1 MIVLGFAKLKVK
13 QGIAMKLSKGFWF
26 LAAILT
32 STLAQAAADYE
43 EVSYDDLVN
52 QINKRKNSVVR
63 NANDPLDSIKIHAGL
78 GLLTSANNVNTGR
91 GSDTIKY
98 QNGFQLSLGIDLFS
112 PQWAA
117 ETTLRNFGQAKSGSE
132 TRSLREFDLKLMH
145 RDMMSSSSGYRF
157 GAGIGTRY
165 LKVDD
170 IDVNIDDSTPTA
182 LIFGGLDIYAAKNFS
197 VGAEAGFRTSMVNQT
212 ADRGA
217 LDLTIRL
224 DTYF

>member
-1 MIVLGFAKLKVK
+1 ML
-13 QGIAMKLSKGFWF
+13 LSKGFW
-26 LAAILT
+26 LVAALLV
-32 STLAQAAADYE
+32 STLAQAADYE

-63 NANDPLDSIKIHAGL
+63 DANDPLDNIKLHAGV
-78 GLLTSANNVNTGR
+78 GLLTSANNINTGQ
-91 GSDTIKY
+91 GSDTLKY

-112 PQWAA
+112 PEWAA
-117 ETTLRNFGQAKSGSE
+117 ETALRNFGQAKSGSE

-145 RDMMSSSSGYRF
+145 RHMLSSSSGFRL

-165 LKVDD
+165 LKIDD
-170 IDVNIDDSTPTA
+170 VNVNIDDTTPTA

-197 VGAEAGFRTSMVNQT
+197 VGIESGFRTSMVNQT
-212 ADRGA
+212 SDRGS
-217 LDLTIRL
+217 LDLTVRL

>member
-1 MIVLGFAKLKVK
+1 MK
-13 QGIAMKLSKGFWF
+13 QSKGFWF
-26 LAAILT
+26 VTVLLV
-32 STLAQAAADYE
+32 STLAQAAEYE

-63 NANDPLDSIKIHAGL
+63 DANDPLDSIKIHAGL

-91 GSDTIKY
+91 GGDTLKY

-117 ETTLRNFGQAKSGSE
+117 EMALRNFGQAKSGTE
-132 TRSLREFDLKLMH
+132 TRSLREFDLKFMH
-145 RDMMSSSSGYRF
+145 RDMISSGSGYRA

-165 LKVDD
+165 LKIDD
-170 IDVNIDDSTPTA
+170 GDVNIDDSTPTA
-182 LIFGGLDIYAAKNFS
+182 LIFGGLDVYAAKNFS
-197 VGAEAGFRTSMVNQT
+197 VGLESGFRTSMVNQT
-212 ADRGA
+212 ADRGS